1 MRQFEE
7 KIINKLGGRVV
18 YMLVAWSIL
27 LGLVLDWMQV

>member
-18 YMLVAWSIL
+18 YLFVSWAVL